1 MTMKAKV
8 FSFDLKLNWQL
19 LNIISQIDRFD
30 ASWSSIEK
38 KEGASLKQLKTI
50 ATIQSVGASTRIEG
64 SKLSDEEVEELLSNI
79 GISKIEDRDSQE
91 VVGYFNALDL
101 INDAYEDISIT
112 ASDIKSL
119 HNQLLNYSHKDV
131 WHKGAYK
138 QHVNAVQASFPDGSK
153 KIIFQTTEPGYA
165 TEDAMRELIEWYN
178 QEQEVHLLIR
188 CAAFVYEFLSI
199 HPFQDGNGRL
209 SRLLTTLCLLK
220 SGYKWIQY
228 VSFEHEIEEYKKDYY
243 RALRSCQAQR
253 PQEDISDWINFFLER
268 LINIQYKLQKKL
280 EAASQ
285 ENTLLPKE
293 KDVYMYISNHANCQ
307 TKNITEDLNIPKST
321 VKRILS
327 DLMAKNLIVQH
338 GKGAGV
344 AYSPI

>member
-1 MTMKAKV
+1 MKAKV
-8 FSFDLKLNWQL
+8 YNFELKLSWRL

-64 SKLSDEEVEELLSNI
+64 SKMNDREVEDLLNNI

-91 VVGYFNALDL
+91 VVGYFNVLDL
-101 INDAYEDISIT
+101 ISDSFQDIEIT
-112 ASDIKSL
+112 ASPIKNL
-119 HNQLLNYSHKDV
+119 HNQLLNYSQKDT

-138 QHVNAVQASFPDGSK
+138 QHTNAVQAAFPDGTK
-153 KIIFQTTEPGYA
+153 KIIFNTTEPGYA
-165 TEDAMRELIEWYN
+165 TDDAMNALIDWYN
-178 QEQEVHLLIR
+178 QEQEVHFLIR

-220 SGYKWIQY
+220 TGYSWIQY
-228 VSFEHEIEEYKKDYY
+228 VSFEHEIENNKKNYY

-253 PQEDISDWINFFLER
+253 PHEDITDWIDFFLES
-268 LINIQYKLQKKL
+268 LINVQTKLQTKL
-280 EAASQ
+280 EMASQ
-285 ENTLLPKE
+285 ENTLSPKE
-293 KDVYMYISNHANCQ
+293 KSVYMYISNHSNC
-307 TKNITEDLNIPKST
+307 KSKSITENLQIPKAT
-321 VKRILS
+321 VKRILA
-327 DLMAKNLIVQH
+327 DLVTKNLISKS

-344 AYSPI
+344 SYTFI

>member
-1 MTMKAKV
+1 MKAKV
-8 FSFDLKLNWQL
+8 YNFDLKLNWRL
-19 LNIISQIDRFD
+19 LNDISQIDRFD

-38 KEGASLKQLKTI
+38 KEGARLKQLKTI

-64 SKLSDEEVEELLSNI
+64 SKLNDDEVEELLHNI

-101 INDAYEDISIT
+101 ISDAFEDISI
-112 ASDIKSL
+112 SDSNIKNL
-119 HNQLLNYSHKDV
+119 HNQLLNYSQKDI

-138 QHVNAVQASFPDGSK
+138 QHVNAVQASFPDGSM
-153 KIIFQTTEPGYA
+153 KIIFQTTAPGYP
-165 TEDAMRELIEWYN
+165 TEDAMRELISWYN

-243 RALRSCQAQR
+243 RVLRSCQAQR
-253 PQEDISDWINFFLER
+253 PKEDISEWIHFFLER
-268 LINIQYKLQKKL
+268 LINVQNKLQNKL
-280 EAASQ
+280 ALSSQ
-285 ENTLLPKE
+285 ENSLSPKE
-293 KDVYMYISNHANCQ
+293 KGIYMYIINHSDCQ
-307 TKNITEDLNIPKST
+307 SKDITQALNIPKST

-327 DLMAKNLIVQH
+327 DLMRKNLIVQY
-338 GKGAGV
+338 GKGAGIS
-344 AYSPI
+344 YSTI